1 MQGSI
6 LPLFFEI
13 SVNKQQLLLLAQPLA
28 LSKALDRVIFLV
40 LENPGLRLPV
50 VLQVLAHPGGPVR
63 GEVAQLA
70 DESVRVSILRRTL
83 VALCFLTNKAAH

>member
-28 LSKALDRVIFLV
+28 LSKALNRVIFLV

-50 VLQVLAHPGGPVR
+50 VLQVLVHPGSPVR
-63 GEVAQLA
+63 GEVAELA
-70 DESVRVSILRRTL
+70 DESKRVAIMCRVLITL
-83 VALCFLTNKAAH
+83 GL